1 MAGTPFANKK
11 TQISTTATMDMHAA
25 MKNTIFFAV
34 SAALFAACL
43 VLDILG
49 VVRCRKRGEEIG
61 NRLMLECIL
70 HTMQV
75 ILSVAL
81 LTY

>member
-1 MAGTPFANKK
+1 MNSTIYFA
-11 TQISTTATMDMHAA
+11 ISL
-25 MKNTIFFAV
+25 V
-34 SAALFAACL
+34 LFAACL
-43 VLDILG
+43 VLDILD
-49 VVRCRKRGEEIG
+49 VINCRKKGEEVG

-75 ILSVAL
+75 ILSVVLL

>member
-1 MAGTPFANKK
+1 
-11 TQISTTATMDMHAA
+11 
-25 MKNTIFFAV
+25 MKINFFFALSLV
-34 SAALFAACL
+34 LFAACL

-49 VVRCRKRGEEIG
+49 VVRCGKRGEEIG

-70 HTMQV
+70 HTMQL
-75 ILSVAL
+75 ILSIVL

>member
-1 MAGTPFANKK
+1 MNSTIYFA
-11 TQISTTATMDMHAA
+11 ISLV
-25 MKNTIFFAV
+25 AV
-34 SAALFAACL
+34 AVCL

-49 VVRCRKRGEEIG
+49 VVKCRKKGEEIG

-70 HTMQV
+70 HTMQL
-75 ILSVAL
+75 ILSIVL

>member
-1 MAGTPFANKK
+1 MK
-11 TQISTTATMDMHAA
+11 STF
-25 MKNTIFFAV
+25 FFAFSLV
-34 SAALFAACL
+34 LFAACL

-49 VVRCRKRGEEIG
+49 VIRCRKKGEEIG

-75 ILSVAL
+75 ILSTVLL
-81 LTY
+81 LTN

>member
-1 MAGTPFANKK
+1 
-11 TQISTTATMDMHAA
+11 

-70 HTMQV
+70 HTM
-75 ILSVAL
+75 
-81 LTY
+81 

>member
-1 MAGTPFANKK
+1 MN
-11 TQISTTATMDMHAA
+11 STF
-25 MKNTIFFAV
+25 FFAFSLV
-34 SAALFAACL
+34 LFAACL

-49 VVRCRKRGEEIG
+49 VVRCRKKGEEIG

-75 ILSVAL
+75 ILSAVLL
-81 LTY
+81 LTNY

>member
-1 MAGTPFANKK
+1 
-11 TQISTTATMDMHAA
+11 
-25 MKNTIFFAV
+25 MKINFFFALSLV
-34 SAALFAACL
+34 LFAACL
-43 VLDILG
+43 VLDILDIIK
-49 VVRCRKRGEEIG
+49 CRKMGEEIG

-75 ILSVAL
+75 ILSVVLL

>member
-1 MAGTPFANKK
+1 
-11 TQISTTATMDMHAA
+11 
-25 MKNTIFFAV
+25 MKINFFFALSLV
-34 SAALFAACL
+34 LFAACL

-70 HTMQV
+70 HNAAN
-75 ILSVAL
+75 SVHCVVDVLNEKTPDAF
-81 LTY
+81 

>member
-1 MAGTPFANKK
+1 MK
-11 TQISTTATMDMHAA
+11 ST
-25 MKNTIFFAV
+25 FFFTFSLV
-34 SAALFAACL
+34 LFAACL

-49 VVRCRKRGEEIG
+49 VIRCRKKGEEIG

-75 ILSVAL
+75 ILSAVLL
-81 LTY
+81 LTNY

>member
-1 MAGTPFANKK
+1 MK
-11 TQISTTATMDMHAA
+11 STF
-25 MKNTIFFAV
+25 FFALSLV
-34 SAALFAACL
+34 LFAACL

-49 VVRCRKRGEEIG
+49 VIRCRKKGEEIG

-75 ILSVAL
+75 ILSAVLL
-81 LTY
+81 LTNY

>member
-1 MAGTPFANKK
+1 
-11 TQISTTATMDMHAA
+11 
-25 MKNTIFFAV
+25 MKNIIFFAV

-61 NRLMLECIL
+61 NRLMLERIL

-75 ILSVAL
+75 ILSVVLL

>member
-1 MAGTPFANKK
+1 MNSTIYFA
-11 TQISTTATMDMHAA
+11 ISL
-25 MKNTIFFAV
+25 V
-34 SAALFAACL
+34 LFAACL
-43 VLDILG
+43 VLDILD
-49 VVRCRKRGEEIG
+49 VIKCRKRGEEIG

-75 ILSVAL
+75 ILSVVLL

>member
-1 MAGTPFANKK
+1 MKCPRFCKK
-11 TQISTTATMDMHAA
+11 GASRENQL
-25 MKNTIFFAV
+25 

-75 ILSVAL
+75 ILSVVL

>member
-1 MAGTPFANKK
+1 
-11 TQISTTATMDMHAA
+11 
-25 MKNTIFFAV
+25 MKINFFFALSLV
-34 SAALFAACL
+34 LFAACL

-49 VVRCRKRGEEIG
+49 VVRCRKRGEKIG

-75 ILSVAL
+75 ILSVVL

>member
-1 MAGTPFANKK
+1 M
-11 TQISTTATMDMHAA
+11 
-25 MKNTIFFAV
+25 
-34 SAALFAACL
+34 
-43 VLDILG
+43 
-49 VVRCRKRGEEIG
+49 GEEIG

-75 ILSVAL
+75 ILSVVLL

>member
-1 MAGTPFANKK
+1 
-11 TQISTTATMDMHAA
+11 
-25 MKNTIFFAV
+25 MKSNVFFAISLV
-34 SAALFAACL
+34 LFAACL
-43 VLDILG
+43 ALDIVG
-49 VVRCRKRGEEIG
+49 VVRCRKKGEEIG

-75 ILSVAL
+75 ILSVVLL

>member
-1 MAGTPFANKK
+1 
-11 TQISTTATMDMHAA
+11 

-49 VVRCRKRGEEIG
+49 VVLC
-61 NRLMLECIL
+61 

-75 ILSVAL
+75 ILSVVL

>member
-1 MAGTPFANKK
+1 
-11 TQISTTATMDMHAA
+11 
-25 MKNTIFFAV
+25 MKINFFFALSLV
-34 SAALFAACL
+34 LFAACL

-49 VVRCRKRGEEIG
+49 VVRCCKRGEEIG

-70 HTMQV
+70 HTMQL
-75 ILSVAL
+75 ILSIVL

>member
-1 MAGTPFANKK
+1 MNSTIYFA
-11 TQISTTATMDMHAA
+11 ISL
-25 MKNTIFFAV
+25 V
-34 SAALFAACL
+34 LFAACL

-75 ILSVAL
+75 ILSVVLL

>member
-1 MAGTPFANKK
+1 
-11 TQISTTATMDMHAA
+11 

-43 VLDILG
+43 ALDILG

-70 HTMQV
+70 HTMPV
-75 ILSVAL
+75 ILSVVLL

>member
-1 MAGTPFANKK
+1 
-11 TQISTTATMDMHAA
+11 

-49 VVRCRKRGEEIG
+49 VVLCRKRGEEIG

-70 HTMQV
+70 HTMPV
-75 ILSVAL
+75 ILSVVLL
-81 LTY
+81 LTF